1 MIKKDLK
8 LNEGFTLLEIVVAV
22 SIFVLIIMISGSLY
36 AISQRSYTSSE
47 NKMELVQNG
56 RVAFDRLSREL
67 RQSVEIA
74 TPLASSSS
82 EAENEI
88 LFQDGHDTD
97 QITYVYYYL
106 SGNNL
111 RRAKMIYYFNEEPG
125 IYVRYSSRNEDGD
138 SPEDNIL
145 EDKIVGEYFKNI
157 EFWGEDG
164 LVYASSTLA
173 NRGEEFKIKT
183 NIFSR
188 N

>member
-1 MIKKDLK
+1 MIKKELK
-8 LNEGFTLLEIVVAV
+8 LNRGFTLLEIVVAV

-36 AISQRSYTSSE
+36 TISQRSYTSSE

-82 EAENEI
+82 ETETEI
-88 LFQDGHDTD
+88 LFQDGHDSNE
-97 QITYVYYYL
+97 ITYVYYYL
-106 SGNNL
+106 SGSNL
-111 RRAKMIYYFNEEPG
+111 RRAKIAYYFNEEPD
-125 IYVRYSSRNEDGD
+125 IYVRYNSRNEDSD
-138 SPEDNIL
+138 LPENVVL
-145 EDKIVGEYFKNI
+145 EDRVVGEYFKNI
-157 EFWGEDG
+157 EFWGEYG
-164 LVYASSTLA
+164 LVYASTTLA
-173 NRGEEFKIKT
+173 NRDEEFKIKT

>member
-1 MIKKDLK
+1 MINKKIK
-8 LNEGFTLLEIVVAV
+8 PNEGFTLLEIVVAV

-36 AISQRSYTSSE
+36 TISQRSYTSSE

-82 EAENEI
+82 ETENEI
-88 LFQDGHDTD
+88 LFQDGHDSD
-97 QITYVYYYL
+97 EIAYVYYYL
-106 SGNNL
+106 SGSDL
-111 RRAKMIYYFNEEPG
+111 RRAKIAYYFNEEPG
-125 IYVRYSSRNEDGD
+125 DYVRYSSKDEDD
-138 SPEDNIL
+138 NSPETTVL

-157 EFWGEDG
+157 EFWGEYR

-173 NRGEEFKIKT
+173 NRDEEFKIKT